1 MKTFREAIGTRN
13 FVITAECFLKAET
26 DAESIRIQADLLRDH
41 VDGVLLTDNQL
52 GTLHM
57 STIAAARLMLDNGV
71 DPIVQLSC
79 RNRNRISLIGDILG
93 AAAFG
98 VSSLMLIRGNR
109 IPKNV
114 DPRPKAVLDVN
125 ADELIAIASSLKADE
140 RLRSFPDLLIGG
152 ATTPHEP
159 KADWVPRKIL
169 AKVDAGARFML
180 TYISMDIDLIR
191 RYMKRLVA
199 TKMTHKTSFIV
210 STAIFTSA
218 ADARWM
224 RDNRPNV
231 LIPDELIQRLES
243 ARDPKA
249 EGLRICAEQLTQLA
263 GIPGISGANIMATT
277 DLSMIAEALNATDFG
292 ENR

>member
-1 MKTFREAIGTRN
+1 MKTFRDAIGKRN
-13 FVITAECFLKAET
+13 FVITAECFLKPET
-26 DAESIRIQADLLRDH
+26 DAESIRIQAELLREH

-52 GTLHM
+52 GILHM

-79 RNRNRISLIGDILG
+79 RNRNRISLIADILG

-109 IPKNV
+109 IPKYAE
-114 DPRPKAVLDVN
+114 PRPKAVLDVN
-125 ADELIAIASSLKADE
+125 ADELIAIASSLKTDE
-140 RLRSFPDLLIGG
+140 QLKSFPDLLIGG

-159 KADWVPRKIL
+159 RADWVPRKIL
-169 AKVDAGARFML
+169 AKVDAGARFLL
-180 TYISMDIDLIR
+180 TYTCMDIDLIR

-199 TKMTHKTSFIV
+199 TKMTHKTSFII

-231 LIPDELIQRLES
+231 LIPDTIIERLEN
-243 ARDPKA
+243 ARSPKA
-249 EGLRICAEQLTQLA
+249 EGLCICAEQLTQLA
-263 GIPGISGANIMATT
+263 EIPGISGANIMATT
-277 DLSMIAEALNATDFG
+277 DLSMISKAVEAADFG
-292 ENR
+292 ESR